1 MAPIQFY
8 ITDRFKAIHRLW
20 FKLLY
25 VLVFDFFVM
34 FAPYVR
40 FHYNIL
46 NTRGALPWYK
56 KKSSFYKKNLK
67 SSQSQRQ
74 HKTSS
79 YQLFKINDVV
89 S

>member
-46 NTRGALPWYK
+46 NTRGALP
-56 KKSSFYKKNLK
+56 
-67 SSQSQRQ
+67 
-74 HKTSS
+74 
-79 YQLFKINDVV
+79 
-89 S
+89 